1 MPRVVKGVP
10 SSWNQPLT
18 IKTNHKFST
27 WSPCGKS
34 LAVVTSNEVE
44 IWDTLTLGKRSTL
57 RPTNPSHKLWDI
69 HRQGIPGGSPN
80 GVAYSPDGCSLACY
94 SSFSTTIIIW
104 DIQTGGV
111 VNDIE
116 CGAIGT
122 TFVSLVWSLDGVAV
136 GAILTDGQDWVVCVC
151 DVALGT
157 MVSPGTLQSFHKPHL
172 WPHDKL
178 LRALTMLDCGH
189 ICFEIY
195 EIGPT
200 LLRIK
205 MFSITLPT
213 NSTPKTISFSPTTN
227 HVSIVTNKHVH
238 FVFSDQNS
246 EVLLERVHFSENCFS
261 PDGSLVAAFEKGA
274 IHVWRYEFDCYT
286 LWRRVPFWSSLG
298 DLIQGFQFSP
308 TSPSV
313 LISREDFL
321 EVVHLGGPEADYP
334 TKPTPQYGKISTDG
348 TYIVTA
354 DKDGTTIRVTN
365 FCSQIPSWS
374 IHPNSHICGLALTG
388 NILLMRGRDKVSA
401 WRLTAEGAVE
411 GALGNQVVPL
421 GGKRKLR
428 ADEHHEIW
436 SSKLPVF
443 STVKALVTGETGI
456 IQFDKDHS
464 IYYNTNTGECGKS
477 VPGQAPTPSTSWH
490 NLSDL
495 SFHTHLSY
503 HRFHVHNNP
512 PEDNQPVS
520 IPSYREGWVKY
531 PEGEHP
537 HQFWLP
543 PFWMTHCGDN
553 VFWLNDITTLWLHG
567 NEPVVIK
574 F

>member
-27 WSPCGKS
+27 WSPCGKF
-34 LAVVTSNEVE
+34 LAVVTPNEVE

-69 HRQGIPGGSPN
+69 HRKGIPGGSPN

-111 VNDIE
+111 VNEIE

-122 TFVSLVWSLDGVAV
+122 TFESLVWFFDGVAI

-151 DVALGT
+151 NVALGT

-172 WPHDKL
+172 WPHHKL
-178 LRALTMLDCGH
+178 LRALTMLDHGH

-205 MFSITLPT
+205 IFSITLPA

-227 HVSIVTNKHVH
+227 QVSIITNKHVH
-238 FVFSDQNS
+238 FVFGGQNS

-261 PDGSLVAAFEKGA
+261 PDGSLIAAFEKGA
-274 IHVWRYEFDCYT
+274 IHIWQYKFDCYN
-286 LWRRVPFWSSLG
+286 LWRRVPFWSNSE
-298 DLIQGFQFSP
+298 DIIQGFQFSP

-313 LISREDFL
+313 LISREGFL
-321 EVVHLGGPEADYP
+321 EVVHLGDPEANYP
-334 TKPTPQYGKISTDG
+334 TKPTPQYGEISTDG

-354 DKDGTTIRVTN
+354 EKDGNIIRVTN

-374 IHPNSHICGLALTG
+374 IHSNSYIWGLALTG
-388 NILLMRGRDKVSA
+388 NILLMDGRDKISA

-411 GALGNQVVPL
+411 GALGNQMAL
-421 GGKRKLR
+421 LDDQMELR

-436 SSKLPVF
+436 SAEF
-443 STVKALVTGETGI
+443 SESGTVKSRVTGETGI
-456 IQFDKDHS
+456 ISFGMNDH
-464 IYYNTNTGECGKS
+464 IYYNTRTGERAKLPRQTS
-477 VPGQAPTPSTSWH
+477 IYSAPSH
-490 NLSDL
+490 DLSNL
-495 SFHTHLSY
+495 SFHTHLCY

-512 PEDNQPVS
+512 PEDNQPTS
-520 IPSYREGWVKY
+520 IPSYKEGWVKY

-537 HQFWLP
+537 HRFWLP
-543 PFWMTHCGDN
+543 PHWMADCGENAYWVD
-553 VFWLNDITTLWLHG
+553 DITTLWLHR
-567 NEPVVIK
+567 NELVVIK